1 MPSPPP
7 RLDRLVLATGNPGKL
22 AEMRTLLAPLGIQ
35 VLAPKEAGWTAGVAE
50 DGDTLEANALIKA
63 RAASAA
69 TGLPAV
75 ADDSGLF
82 VDALEG
88 APGVHSARFA
98 GPAQDAA
105 ANCAKL
111 VEALAG
117 EERRGASF
125 RCAVA
130 LVVPGGPEAVFE
142 GRCDGRIALEP
153 RGRGGFGY
161 DPLFVVGGET
171 RTFAE
176 LPPEE
181 KHRHSHRGR
190 ALGALRA
197 YLETG
202 VKETS

>member
-1 MPSPPP
+1 MPSTPH

-35 VLAPKEAGWTAGVAE
+35 VLGPEEAGWPAGVAE

-82 VDALEG
+82 VDALGG
-88 APGVHSARFA
+88 APGIHSARFA

-130 LVVPGGPEAVFE
+130 LVVPGGPEEVFQ
-142 GRCDGRIALEP
+142 GRCGGRIALEP

-161 DPLFVVGGET
+161 DPLFVVEGET

-190 ALGALRA
+190 ALAALRA

-202 VKETS
+202 AKETS